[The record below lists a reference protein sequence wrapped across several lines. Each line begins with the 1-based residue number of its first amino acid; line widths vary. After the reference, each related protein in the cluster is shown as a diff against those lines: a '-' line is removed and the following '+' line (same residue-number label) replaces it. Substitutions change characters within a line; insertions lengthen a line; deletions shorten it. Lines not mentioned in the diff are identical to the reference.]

1 MCYVDHTYNTSQ
13 LKKIKPDSEVASK
26 AILSIVESFR
36 RNSQNYIKKEGIS
49 FSLFRVEI
57 LSGLTVALALVPE
70 AIAFAFVAGV
80 APLSGL
86 YAAFIVGLI
95 TALVGGRPGMI
106 SGATGALAVVMV
118 ALVTD
123 HGAEYLFATVV
134 LMGILQ
140 LIAGIFKL
148 GKFIRMVP
156 EPVML
161 GFVNG
166 LAIVIGISQL
176 SQFKTINALGELV
189 WITGD
194 TLIYSIIFMAFTMF
208 IIWFL
213 PKITKLLPS
222 TLVAIMFTT
231 VLTLA
236 LKIDI
241 PNVGDLASV
250 KGSIPNFSVPNIPFN
265 IETLK
270 IIFPYAF
277 ILASIGLIESLLTL
291 NLVGEITNKRGGASQ
306 ECLAQGLANTI
317 TGFFGGMGGCAM
329 IGQSMINVRSGGR
342 TRIAGVVA
350 SLFLLIFILY
360 VSSYIEMIP
369 IAALVG
375 VMFMVVIATF
385 AWNSI
390 KILFF
395 VPKSDALVTILV
407 TVVTVLEDLA
417 IAVLVGVIV
426 SALVFAWK
434 SASKIRAT
442 ERPSKTEKGA
452 KVYEIEGP
460 LFFSSTNSF
469 LELFNPSKD
478 PDVVIIDFVRSK
490 VIDQSALKA
499 IEDIADKYNS
509 LGKKIKLRHL
519 TRDCHKLLSRSGQLV
534 VDSDDDPDYGVAVDY
549 DVKLGIF
556 GK

>member
-1 MCYVDHTYNTSQ
+1 M
-13 LKKIKPDSEVASK
+13 KKKAHSEALLDFVK
-26 AILSIVESFR
+26 SINY
-36 RNSQNYIKKEGIS
+36 NSQDYIPKEGAS
-49 FSLFRVEI
+49 LSLFRIEI

-95 TALVGGRPGMI
+95 TALLGGRPGMI

-118 ALVTD
+118 ALVID

-140 LIAGIFKL
+140 LVAGVFKL

-176 SQFKTINALGELV
+176 SQFKTVNSFGDLV
-189 WITGD
+189 WISGD
-194 TLIYSIIFMAFTMF
+194 TLLYSIIFVFLTMA

-213 PKITKLLPS
+213 PKITKKIPS
-222 TLVAIMFTT
+222 TLVAILFTT
-231 VLTLA
+231 ILVLS

-241 PNVGDLASV
+241 PNVGDLASI
-250 KGSIPNFSVPNIPFN
+250 KGGLPNFSIPSVPLNF
-265 IETLK
+265 ETLK

-291 NLVGEITNKRGGASQ
+291 NLVGEITNKRGGASK
-306 ECLAQGLANTI
+306 ECLAQGLANTV

-329 IGQSMINVRSGGR
+329 IGQSMINVKSGGR
-342 TRIAGVVA
+342 TRIAGITA
-350 SLFLLIFILY
+350 ALFLLIFILY
-360 VSSYIEMIP
+360 TSSYIEMIP

-375 VMFMVVIATF
+375 VMFMVVIGTF
-385 AWNSI
+385 AWNSL

-407 TVVTVLEDLA
+407 TIVTVLEDLA
-417 IAVLVGVIV
+417 VAVIVGVIV

-469 LELFNPSKD
+469 LELFNPAKD
-478 PDVVIIDFVRSK
+478 PEVVIIDFIRSK

-519 TRDCHKLLSRSGQLV
+519 TRDCHKLLSKSGQLV
-534 VDSDDDPDYGVAVDY
+534 VDSDNDPDYGVAVDY

>member
-1 MCYVDHTYNTSQ
+1 
-13 LKKIKPDSEVASK
+13 LKKRRTPSQVSSQGLLDMAK
-26 AILSIVESFR
+26 SISF
-36 RNSQNYIKKEGIS
+36 NAKNYIPKDGAS

-57 LSGLTVALALVPE
+57 LAGLTVALALVPE

-80 APLSGL
+80 KPLSGL

-95 TALVGGRPGMI
+95 TALIGGRPGMI

-118 ALVTD
+118 ALVAD
-123 HGAEYLFATVV
+123 HGTQYLFATVI

-140 LIAGIFKL
+140 LIAGICKL

-156 EPVML
+156 QPVML

-176 SQFKTINALGELV
+176 SQFKTINSFGESV

-194 TLIYSIIFMAFTMF
+194 TLMYSIIFVILTMY
-208 IIWFL
+208 IIWLL
-213 PKITKLLPS
+213 PKITKVLPS
-222 TLVAIMFTT
+222 TLVAILFTSIL
-231 VLTLA
+231 VLV

-241 PNVGDLASV
+241 PSVGDLASV
-250 KGSIPNFSVPNIPFN
+250 KGGLPNFLLPSVPLN

-306 ECLAQGLANTI
+306 ECLAQGLANTV

-329 IGQSMINVRSGGR
+329 IGQSIINVRSGGR
-342 TRIAGVVA
+342 TRIAGITA
-350 SLFLLIFILY
+350 ALFLLIFILY
-360 VSSYIEMIP
+360 ASKYIEMIP

-375 VMFMVVIATF
+375 VMFMVVIGTF
-385 AWNSI
+385 AWNSL

-395 VPKSDALVTILV
+395 VPKSDALVTVLV

-417 IAVLVGVIV
+417 VAVIVGVIV

-434 SASKIRAT
+434 SASRIRAI
-442 ERPSKTEKGA
+442 ERSSRTEKGA

-460 LFFSSTNSF
+460 LFFSSTDSF
-469 LELFNPSKD
+469 IEIFEPIKD
-478 PDVVIIDFVRSK
+478 PKVVIIDFARSK

-499 IEDIADKYNS
+499 IEDIADKYNRF
-509 LGKKIKLRHL
+509 GKKVKLRHL
-519 TRDCHKLLSRSGQLV
+519 TRDCHKLLSRAGQLV
-534 VDSDDDPDYGVAVDY
+534 VDSDDDPDYGIAVDY

-556 GK
+556 GE

>member
-1 MCYVDHTYNTSQ
+1 
-13 LKKIKPDSEVASK
+13 LKKKKPNSEVA
-26 AILSIVESFR
+26 AQGILNIVRSFR
-36 RNSQNYIKKEGIS
+36 FNSQNYMPKEGIS
-49 FSLFRVEI
+49 FLLFRVEI

-95 TALVGGRPGMI
+95 TALIGGRPGMI

-118 ALVTD
+118 ALVLD
-123 HGAEYLFATVV
+123 HGVEYLFATVV

-140 LIAGIFKL
+140 LIAGVFKL

-176 SQFKTINALGELV
+176 SQFKTVNSLGELV
-189 WITGD
+189 WISGD
-194 TLIYSIIFMAFTMF
+194 TLLYSIIFVLFTMF

-213 PKITKLLPS
+213 PKLTKTLPS
-222 TLVAIMFTT
+222 TLVAILFTT
-231 VLTLA
+231 ILALT

-250 KGSIPNFSVPNIPFN
+250 KGGLPNFSIPSVPLD

-306 ECLAQGLANTI
+306 ECLAQGVANSV

-342 TRIAGVVA
+342 TRIAGIA
-350 SLFLLIFILY
+350 AAIFLLLFILY
-360 VSSYIEMIP
+360 TSSYIEMIP

-375 VMFMVVIATF
+375 VMFMVVIGTF
-385 AWNSI
+385 AWNSL
-390 KILFF
+390 KILFV
-395 VPKSDALVTILV
+395 VPKSDALVTVLV
-407 TVVTVLEDLA
+407 TIVTVLEDLA
-417 IAVLVGVIV
+417 VAVIVGVIV

-442 ERPSKTEKGA
+442 ERASKTEKGA

-469 LELFNPSKD
+469 LELFNPSGD
-478 PDVVIIDFVRSK
+478 PDIIIIDFVRSK
-490 VIDQSALKA
+490 VSDQSALKA
-499 IEDIADKYNS
+499 IEDIADKYNRF
-509 LGKKIKLRHL
+509 GKKVKLRHL
-519 TRDCHKLLSRSGQLV
+519 TRDCHKLLSKAGQLV
-534 VDSDDDPDYGVAVDY
+534 VDSDDDPDYSVAVDY

>member
-1 MCYVDHTYNTSQ
+1 LTKTTLASFVKSIGFNAQDYV
-13 LKKIKPDSEVASK
+13 P
-26 AILSIVESFR
+26 
-36 RNSQNYIKKEGIS
+36 KEGAS
-49 FSLFRVEI
+49 FSLFRIEI

-80 APLSGL
+80 TPLSGL
-86 YAAFIVGLI
+86 YAAFIVGII

-118 ALVTD
+118 ALVMD
-123 HGAEYLFATVV
+123 HGAQYLFATVV
-134 LMGILQ
+134 LMGLIQ
-140 LIAGIFKL
+140 LTAGIFKL

-156 EPVML
+156 QPVML

-166 LAIVIGISQL
+166 LAIVIGISQIT
-176 SQFKTINALGELV
+176 QFKTINTIGESV

-194 TLIYSIIFMAFTMF
+194 TLIYSIGFVILTMS
-208 IIWFL
+208 IIWLL
-213 PKITKLLPS
+213 PKLTKTLPA
-222 TLVAIMFTT
+222 TLVAILSTT
-231 VLTLA
+231 ILVLIF
-236 LKIDI
+236 KVDI
-241 PNVGDLASV
+241 PSVGDLASV
-250 KGSIPNFSVPNIPFN
+250 KGGLPNFLIPSVPLNL
-265 IETLK
+265 ETLK

-277 ILASIGLIESLLTL
+277 ILAAIGLIESLLTL
-291 NLVGEITNKRGGASQ
+291 NLVSEITNKKGGASQ
-306 ECLAQGLANTI
+306 ECLAQGLANTV

-329 IGQSMINVRSGGR
+329 IGQSMINVKSGGR
-342 TRIAGVVA
+342 TRIAA
-350 SLFLLIFILY
+350 IAAALFLLLFILY
-360 VSSYIEMIP
+360 TSSLIELIP

-375 VMFMVVIATF
+375 VMFMVVIGTF
-385 AWNSI
+385 AWNSL

-395 VPKSDALVTILV
+395 VPKSDALVIILV
-407 TVVTVLEDLA
+407 TVVTVVEDLA
-417 IAVLVGVIV
+417 IAVVVGVIV

-434 SASKIRAT
+434 SASKIRAI
-442 ERPSKTEKGA
+442 ERPSIREQGA

-469 LELFNPSKD
+469 LEIFKPQED
-478 PDVVIIDFVRSK
+478 PEVIIIDFARSK

-509 LGKKIKLRHL
+509 IGKKVKLRHL
-519 TRDCHKLLSRSGQLV
+519 TRDCHKLLSKTGQLV

-556 GK
+556 GR

>member
-1 MCYVDHTYNTSQ
+1 M
-13 LKKIKPDSEVASK
+13 KKKRHADSLFAFIK
-26 AILSIVESFR
+26 SISFD
-36 RNSQNYIKKEGIS
+36 NKNYISKDGAS
-49 FSLFRVEI
+49 FNLFRIEI

-95 TALVGGRPGMI
+95 TALIGGRPGMI

-118 ALVTD
+118 ALVMD
-123 HGAEYLFATVV
+123 YGAQYLFATVV
-134 LMGILQ
+134 LMGIIQ
-140 LIAGIFKL
+140 LVAGLFKL

-156 EPVML
+156 QPVML

-176 SQFKTINALGELV
+176 SQFKTINSFGDSV
-189 WITGD
+189 WIVGD
-194 TLIYSIIFMAFTMF
+194 TLIYSIIFVAITMF

-222 TLVAIMFTT
+222 TLIAILFTT
-231 VLTLA
+231 ILVLT

-241 PNVGDLASV
+241 PSVGDLASI
-250 KGSIPNFSVPNIPFN
+250 KGGIPDFSIPNVPLN

-306 ECLAQGLANTI
+306 ECLAQGLANTV

-342 TRIAGVVA
+342 TRIAGISA
-350 SLFLLIFILY
+350 ALFLLIFILY
-360 VSSYIEMIP
+360 TSSYIEMIP

-375 VMFMVVIATF
+375 VMFMVVIGTF
-385 AWNSI
+385 AWNSL

-417 IAVLVGVIV
+417 IAVIVGVIV

-434 SASKIRAT
+434 SASRIRAV
-442 ERPSKTEKGA
+442 ERASTSEKGA

-469 LELFNPSKD
+469 LEIFNPLKD
-478 PDVVIIDFVRSK
+478 PKVIIIDFARSK

-499 IEDIADKYNS
+499 IEDIAEKYNS
-509 LGKKIKLRHL
+509 FGKKVKLRHL
-519 TRDCHKLLSRSGQLV
+519 TRDCHKLLSRAGQLV
-534 VDSDDDPDYGVAVDY
+534 VDSDDDPDYGIAVDY
-549 DVKLGIF
+549 GVKLGIF

>member
-1 MCYVDHTYNTSQ
+1 LN
-13 LKKIKPDSEVASK
+13 KGRPPSEVSSQ
-26 AILSIVESFR
+26 AILNFAKSISF
-36 RNSQNYIKKEGIS
+36 NAKNYIPKDGASI
-49 FSLFRVEI
+49 SLFRIEV
-57 LSGLTVALALVPE
+57 LAGLTVALALVPE

-80 APLSGL
+80 PPLSGL

-95 TALVGGRPGMI
+95 TALFGGRPGMI

-118 ALVTD
+118 ALVAD
-123 HGAEYLFATVV
+123 HGVQYLFATVI

-140 LIAGIFKL
+140 LTAGVFKL

-156 EPVML
+156 QSVML

-176 SQFKTINALGELV
+176 SQFKTINSLGESI
-189 WITGD
+189 WISGD
-194 TLIYSIIFMAFTMF
+194 TLMYSIIFVALTMF
-208 IIWFL
+208 VIWIL
-213 PKITKLLPS
+213 PKITKVLPS
-222 TLVAIMFTT
+222 TLVGILFTT
-231 VLTLA
+231 ILVLS

-241 PNVGDLASV
+241 PSVGDLASV
-250 KGSIPNFSVPNIPFN
+250 KGGLPVFSYPLVPLNL
-265 IETLK
+265 ETLK

-277 ILASIGLIESLLTL
+277 ILAAIGLIESLLTL

-306 ECLAQGLANTI
+306 ECLAQGLANTV

-329 IGQSMINVRSGGR
+329 IGQSIINVRSGGR
-342 TRIAGVVA
+342 TRIAGIA
-350 SLFLLIFILY
+350 AALFLLIFILY
-360 VSSYIEMIP
+360 ASTYIEMIP

-375 VMFMVVIATF
+375 VMFMVVIGTF
-385 AWNSI
+385 AWNSL

-395 VPKSDALVTILV
+395 VPRSDALVTILV

-417 IAVLVGVIV
+417 VAVIVGVIV

-434 SASKIRAT
+434 SASRIRAI
-442 ERPSKTEKGA
+442 ERLSKTEKGA

-469 LELFNPSKD
+469 IEIFNPDKD
-478 PDVVIIDFVRSK
+478 PEVIIIDFARSK

-509 LGKKIKLRHL
+509 LGKKVKLRHL
-519 TRDCHKLLSRSGQLV
+519 TRDCHKLLSKAGQLV
-534 VDSDDDPDYGVAVDY
+534 VDSDDDPDYGIAVDY
-549 DVKLGIF
+549 GVKLGIF

>member
-1 MCYVDHTYNTSQ
+1 M
-13 LKKIKPDSEVASK
+13 KKNVSPSK
-26 AILSIVESFR
+26 AMLHLANSLNFELPSSLPKKGLSI
-36 RNSQNYIKKEGIS
+36 
-49 FSLFRVEI
+49 SLFRVEI

-95 TALVGGRPGMI
+95 TAVFGGRPGMI

-118 ALVTD
+118 SLVMD

-140 LIAGIFKL
+140 LIAGALKL

-156 EPVML
+156 ESVML

-166 LAIVIGISQL
+166 LAIVIGLAQL
-176 SQFKTINALGELV
+176 SQFKTVDELGNLV
-189 WITGD
+189 WISGD
-194 TLIYSIIFMAFTMF
+194 ILIYSIIFVLLTMF

-213 PKITKLLPS
+213 PKVTKIVPS
-222 TLVAIMFTT
+222 TLAAILLTT
-231 VLTLA
+231 ILVIS

-241 PNVGDLASV
+241 RSVGDLASV
-250 KGSIPNFSVPNIPFN
+250 KGGLPDFSIPSVPYNL
-265 IETLK
+265 ETLK
-270 IIFPYAF
+270 IIFPYAL
-277 ILASIGLIESLLTL
+277 ILATIGLIESLLTL

-306 ECLAQGLANTI
+306 ECLAQGLANSV

-342 TRIAGVVA
+342 TRIAGIA
-350 SLFLLIFILY
+350 AALFLLTFILY
-360 VSSYIEMIP
+360 TSSYIEMIP

-375 VMFMVVIATF
+375 VMFMVVIGTF

-390 KILFF
+390 KFLRV
-395 VPKSDALVTILV
+395 VPRSDALVTILV

-417 IAVLVGVIV
+417 VAVIVGVIV
-426 SALVFAWK
+426 SALVYAWK
-434 SASKIRAT
+434 TASRIRAT
-442 ERPSKTEKGA
+442 ERPSKSDKGA

-460 LFFSSTNSF
+460 LFFSSANSF
-469 LELFNPSKD
+469 LELFNPEKD
-478 PDVVIIDFVRSK
+478 PKVVIIDFAKSR

-499 IEDIADKYNS
+499 IEDIAQKYDGF
-509 LGKKIKLRHL
+509 GKKIKLRHL
-519 TRDCHKLLSRSGQLV
+519 SKDCHKLLSKTGQLV
-534 VDSDDDPDYGVAVDY
+534 VDSDDDPDYSLAVDY
-549 DVKLGIF
+549 GVNLKIF
-556 GK
+556 NK